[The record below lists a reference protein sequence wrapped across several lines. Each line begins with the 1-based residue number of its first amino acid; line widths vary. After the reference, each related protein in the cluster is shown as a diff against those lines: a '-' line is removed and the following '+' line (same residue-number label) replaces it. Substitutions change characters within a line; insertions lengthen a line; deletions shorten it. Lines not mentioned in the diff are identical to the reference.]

1 MNIWD
6 LFNEEEERLLK
17 EGRAEIAAE
26 DAAWQAL
33 PQAERDRI
41 LAEREAKRAE
51 WDALYSALD
60 DEALEDEDEDA
71 VGGALLSG
79 GVGRNTST

>member
-1 MNIWD
+1 MTNIWD

-41 LAEREAKRAE
+41 NAEREAK
-51 WDALYSALD
+51 WDAFFSGVSD
-60 DEALEDEDEDA
+60 DEALEDEDEDEDEDEED
-71 VGGALLSG
+71 
-79 GVGRNTST
+79 NDDD

>member
-1 MNIWD
+1 MTNIWD
-6 LFNEEEERLLK
+6 LFNEEEERLLA

-41 LAEREAKRAE
+41 IAEREAKNAE
-51 WDALYSALD
+51 WDALLS
-60 DEALEDEDEDA
+60 DEEPEDEDEGD
-71 VGGALLSG
+71 
-79 GVGRNTST
+79 NDDD

>member
-1 MNIWD
+1 MNRSNQEDRPMTNIWD
-6 LFNEEEERLLK
+6 LFKEEEERLLK
-17 EGRAEIAAE
+17 EGRAEIAAK

-41 LAEREAKRAE
+41 NAEREAK

-60 DEALEDEDEDA
+60 DEQPEDDEDEDEED
-71 VGGALLSG
+71 
-79 GVGRNTST
+79 NDDD

>member
-1 MNIWD
+1 MTNIWD
-6 LFNEEEERLLK
+6 LFNEEEERLLA

-41 LAEREAKRAE
+41 TAEREAKNAE
-51 WDALYSALD
+51 WDALLSDEEPED
-60 DEALEDEDEDA
+60 DEDDEDEDEGD
-71 VGGALLSG
+71 
-79 GVGRNTST
+79 NDDD